1 MYVFILLKRKEI
13 HPFFFAG
20 KILSSYK
27 LANLGSSDRQQ
38 AGAPQTNT
46 IFYNLSNE
54 YKQLV
59 RAAKTH

>member
-13 HPFFFAG
+13 HPFAG

-46 IFYNLSNE
+46 IFCNP
-54 YKQLV
+54 
-59 RAAKTH
+59 

>member
-1 MYVFILLKRKEI
+1 MSTSILLKRKEI
-13 HPFFFAG
+13 HHFAD

-46 IFYNLSNE
+46 IFCNP
-54 YKQLV
+54 
-59 RAAKTH
+59 